1 MYSSHQREVFKLSA
15 QTPFIFL
22 YITYSEKSGEKAT
35 IKEKTCSLTRENLCS
50 GQVAK
55 IFS

>member
-22 YITYSEKSGEKAT
+22 YIIHDRKLGEKAT
-35 IKEKTCSLTRENLCS
+35 IKEKTCSLTRENLRS